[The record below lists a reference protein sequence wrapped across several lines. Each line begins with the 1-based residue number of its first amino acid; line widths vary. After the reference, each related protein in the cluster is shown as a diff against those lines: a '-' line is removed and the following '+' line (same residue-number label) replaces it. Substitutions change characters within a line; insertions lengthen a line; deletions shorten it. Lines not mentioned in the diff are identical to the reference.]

1 MKKLIL
7 LFVVLSAQLLLKLQ
21 AQQVF
26 NFSFYKNLINQK
38 ENDVALLYLHNCIQ
52 TTNSHQVLDSLF
64 FFSGKLHFDKK
75 DFAPAVNALNKVTNN
90 CAFSQQ
96 AKLYEV
102 IGLTYLDSSE
112 QYIISRLPADDSS
125 DSVFNQ
131 IVNIEHAAV
140 ALIKNN
146 IQQYDSLQRI
156 INDSLYYY
164 QSLKV
169 TLNKWRVNSEKHKK
183 SPVLAAS
190 LSALVPGLG
199 KVYANKPYDGL
210 STFLTHIPLAFILIE
225 SQSKAGINS
234 PRFITFSAI
243 ASLFYIGN
251 VWSSYFYILKQRKE
265 VNFDRK
271 NEILLQCNVMLRS
284 YYN

>member
-1 MKKLIL
+1 MLLSIQL
-7 LFVVLSAQLLLKLQ
+7 LFKLK

-26 NFSFYKNLINQK
+26 NYSFYKNLINQK
-38 ENDVALLYLHNCIQ
+38 ENDVALLYLNNCSQ
-52 TTNSHQVLDSLF
+52 ATSDSSVLDSLF
-64 FFSGKLHFDKK
+64 FLSGKLYFDKK
-75 DFAPAVNALNKVTNN
+75 DFAFAVNDLNKISNSSV
-90 CAFSQQ
+90 FSQQ
-96 AKLYEV
+96 ARLYEV
-102 IGLTYLDSSE
+102 IGLAYLDSSE
-112 QYIISRLPADDSS
+112 QYIISRLPTRNNS
-125 DSVFNQ
+125 DGVFNQ
-131 IVNIEHAAV
+131 IVNMEHAAI

-146 IQQYDSLQRI
+146 IQQYDSLHQT

-169 TLNKWRVNSEKHKK
+169 TLNKWRVNSKKHKK
-183 SPVLAAS
+183 SPLVAAS
-190 LSALVPGLG
+190 LSAIVPGLG

-210 STFLTHIPLAFILIE
+210 STFLTHIPLTLILIE
-225 SQSKAGINS
+225 SQSKAGVNS
-234 PRFITFSAI
+234 SRFITFSAI

-251 VWSSYFYILKQRKE
+251 MWSSYFYILKHRKE